1 MPFFLFKSN
10 MNLKNQ
16 RLLKDALIYCQS
28 GNLVGAKAI
37 YEEILLI
44 YPSQPQALINLGIIK
59 IQLGELKEG
68 IDFLKKAINIDP
80 SQAYV
85 YTNLGNALLDCGEK
99 EEALLMMNKAISI
112 EPNLANAHY
121 NLARALKLNERCEE
135 AILSYKK
142 ALSIEP
148 YYAEAHNNLG
158 IIFYEQKKYDDAIIS
173 YKNALSIEPY
183 YAEAHNNLGLV
194 FFVQEKF
201 QEAYLAFNEAIKIN
215 NEFDGAIYNAALS
228 LESMSQF
235 DEAAALYQNVLNKNP
250 SHYLASNNQAR
261 LLFKANLLKESEMA
275 YQRSLSI
282 DPNRAEAYNGL
293 ALINLEKDKIN
304 EAKRNIDIAIKIN
317 PYSEEILN
325 TQGVLFQRLEKNKEA
340 VQLFK
345 SALVL
350 NNNYDEAKFNLA
362 IEYLL
367 NMQFEEGWKYYEGR
381 SHVKTII
388 DRNKKLN
395 KIYLNSLSQIKSNRG
410 ILIEGEQGIGDQ
422 IIFLSMLNDFKN
434 FKNKIYIKIDKRLI
448 PVYQRA
454 FKDYEFISLE
464 SALDNKNY
472 DYYLSAGSLGGLFR
486 KSIKDFEKQK
496 NQYLSSSEDLTNHLK
511 DLIRS
516 ADKLTCG
523 ISWKSGNPKIG
534 SHKSI
539 ELPHLLKAIDA
550 KKFNLIDLQ
559 YGDTAQDRKYIR
571 DNLNIDI
578 KKIDQID
585 NYNDIDGLYSLI
597 DSCDL
602 VLTVSNVT
610 AHIAGSLG
618 KKTFLLVPY
627 NAGKIWYWHNNIEK
641 SIWYPSVNIYRQSKY
656 GDWMFAIDQI
666 HKDIELI
673 K

>member
-1 MPFFLFKSN
+1 MH
-10 MNLKNQ
+10 LKNQ
-16 RLLKDALIYCQS
+16 RLLKEALLYCQS
-28 GNLVGAKAI
+28 GKFLEAKAI
-37 YEEILLI
+37 YEKILLT

-68 IDFLKKAINIDP
+68 IDLLKKVIKIDP

-85 YTNLGNALLDCGEK
+85 YTNLGNALLELGEK
-99 EEALLMMNKAISI
+99 EEALLMLNKAISK

-121 NLARALKLNERCEE
+121 NLARALKVNERYEE
-135 AILSYKK
+135 AIL
-142 ALSIEP
+142 
-148 YYAEAHNNLG
+148 
-158 IIFYEQKKYDDAIIS
+158 S

-215 NEFDGAIYNAALS
+215 SEFDEAIYNAALS

-235 DEAAALYQNVLNKNP
+235 DEALSLYQNVLNKNP

-325 TQGVLFQRLEKNKEA
+325 TQGVIFQRLEKNKEA

-395 KIYLNSLSQIKSNRG
+395 KIYLNSLSQIESNRG

-464 SALDNKNY
+464 STLDNHNY

-486 KSIKDFEKQK
+486 RSIKDFEKQK

-539 ELPHLLKAIDA
+539 ELPHLLKAIDE

-641 SIWYPSVNIYRQSKY
+641 SIWYPSVSIYRQSKY